1 MYERELRCTSCG
13 KAYDLTDHY
22 SCESCG
28 GILEV
33 RYDYDALLRENR
45 VDRIVPEAGESIW
58 RYKLLLPISDEKCMV
73 SLAEGGTPLIQAVN
87 LSRILG
93 ADRLYLKDE
102 TRNASGAF
110 KDRPISVAVAK
121 ALELKRTAVTAAS
134 SGNAAASLAA
144 YAAKAQLPCNI
155 FVPEGTPVGKVAHAV
170 VCGARLIKVKGDYSN
185 SYKMAEM
192 ASRQF
197 GWMNITTTFLNPY
210 SFEGDKT
217 VAYEIYRQM
226 GGHVPDWVL
235 VPTGAGPLV
244 FGIYKGFMEMRNL
257 GMSTTIP
264 RMGAIQVEGCAP
276 IVEAFEKGGQDVKA
290 WKDVRTVASAIGDP
304 LRGYERDGDLVVR
317 VLRESN
323 GAALAVSDAAVLQG
337 VRDLA
342 RSEGIFS
349 EPAAAAPV
357 AALRE
362 LLSRGTITRDQ
373 SVVCLIT
380 GHGLKDPTSA
390 LEGIDVPIIEPDV
403 KALERLALLHE
414 QSTRGCLR
422 TKGDLH
428 ASA

>member
-1 MYERELRCTSCG
+1 MYERELRCTGCG
-13 KAYDLTDHY
+13 KTYDLIDYY
-22 SCESCG
+22 SCDSCG

-33 RYDYDALLRENR
+33 CYDYEALRRENTI
-45 VDRIVPEAGESIW
+45 DRIVPEAGESIW
-58 RYKLLLPISDEKCMV
+58 RYKMLLPISDEGCMV
-73 SLAEGGTPLIQAVN
+73 SLAEAGTPLIRSGN

-93 ADRLYLKDE
+93 AEQLYLKDE

-110 KDRPISVAVAK
+110 KDRPISVAVSK
-121 ALELKRTAVTAAS
+121 AVELKKTAVTAAS

-144 YAAKAQLPCNI
+144 YAAKVQIPCYI

-170 VCGARLIKVKGDYSN
+170 VCGARMIKVKGDYSN
-185 SYKMAEM
+185 SYKMAGI
-192 ASRQF
+192 ASKEF

-244 FGIYKGFMEMRNL
+244 FGIYKGFVELKNL
-257 GMSTTIP
+257 GLSTTVP
-264 RMGAIQVEGCAP
+264 RMAAIQVEGCAP
-276 IVEAFEKGGQDVKA
+276 IVEAFEKGGRGVKA

-317 VLRESN
+317 VLKESN
-323 GAALAVSDAAVLQG
+323 GVALAVSDAEVLRG

-342 RSEGIFS
+342 RTEGIFS

-357 AALRE
+357 AALRT
-362 LLSRGTITRDQ
+362 LLRRGTITRGQ
-373 SVVCLIT
+373 SVVCVIT

-390 LEGIDVPIIEPDV
+390 LEGVDVPVIEPDL
-403 KALERLALLHE
+403 KALEGLDLRHE
-414 QSTRGCLR
+414 
-422 TKGDLH
+422 
-428 ASA
+428 